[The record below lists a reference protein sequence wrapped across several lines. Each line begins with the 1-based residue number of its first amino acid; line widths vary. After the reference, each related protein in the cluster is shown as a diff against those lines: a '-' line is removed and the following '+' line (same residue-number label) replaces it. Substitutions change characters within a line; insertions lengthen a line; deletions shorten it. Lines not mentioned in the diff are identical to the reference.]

1 MLGEMIPN
9 STHIFQVVTKKTPKL
24 LVNKSK
30 FKMVSPPITA
40 DLVFENANDLLHELK
55 AQARF

>member
-1 MLGEMIPN
+1 MIPN
-9 STHIFQVVTKKTPKL
+9 STHIFQVVTKNTPKL